1 MHALDGDQFGNRQD
15 EKMEQKTLGQ
25 THPVAESKEE
35 PAEKN
40 PQK

>member
-1 MHALDGDQFGNRQD
+1 MHALDGISLGTGRMRRWKQQ
-15 EKMEQKTLGQ
+15 TLRQ